1 MKKLILVLFCLLSIS
16 SFAQPVTDF
25 FDEYIGFPTN
35 NRVASG
41 AASTYN
47 SERGYNFPSKGT
59 YRMLIIFVNIIY
71 DVTPQYDP
79 QIVNPNWPVTNQE
92 GINQNN
98 NAIAQYYFNEILD
111 VTNISPRQG
120 FLTRFY
126 AEASHDSLI
135 ILGDFTSVEIKQS
148 RISPS
153 GESFGYISLSSG
165 VIKYINDSGGLQAHY
180 GHNSISDYDFAT
192 CGLNPDISRISN
204 GKLDY
209 VAILV
214 LNPSDRCGDF
224 GPNCG
229 YGGVGSTQKIK
240 LGSTEYS
247 IECGQTS
254 GIGGTLIKNGGG
266 IFTHE
271 FAHSLLGHNNFHTSG
286 GNHLGSN
293 DVATFLFTQQ
303 GYGLFTCSAFR
314 SCNAYER
321 WRLGW
326 WNPSNGSHKIGAT
339 GINSDIEKSGG
350 TKVFFLRDFVK
361 YGDAIRIK
369 LPFKDSEGASNQ
381 YIWLE
386 NHQLG
391 RNGKLDGINYHFPQP
406 SCVPLGT
413 PGVYSYIQVGRD
425 VLEGAY
431 GDVYFAD
438 EKDNLRMIS
447 AEGNFNTEYRG
458 ENKDCKNWDDRPTFE
473 FMGDNPLSGS
483 NTKTEAIKTTNLTLQ
498 KFSDFTYL
506 GVKIKNDV
514 PFNQL
519 PFIGDVEDAF
529 VAGRIMD
536 ISSNPSPINVYT
548 YYARYYSPNSYIKVN
563 DHRDT
568 RKKYLTGL
576 SIKMNYAYTLA
587 DGTEVF
593 KVDICWD
600 DFDVKEN
607 VNWAGNIVLKEKVN
621 LLSNKIIAFEQ
632 NKTVYQIN
640 RDPVSGIFA
649 PPTLF
654 TCEANSTFLMYSN
667 SKTVLKDKSS
677 FVMENGSTL
686 TIQNGA
692 ELIVES
698 GSTFMLKQG
707 ANLII
712 QGGGKLTVKPGAYIC
727 IQSDT
732 NVQLQAYNSI
742 IIMQDGAIYGANPA
756 LFSNT
761 NCLSSISF
769 TGSGNIITYNQDVY
783 VQNETISTN
792 RYIGGRNIYVG
803 RNVTATK
810 PIGDVII
817 NNSANVIFDSGQ
829 SVNFYDGF
837 EFSSGSSFEIISK

>member
-1 MKKLILVLFCLLSIS
+1 MKKIILVLFCLLRISI
-16 SFAQPVTDF
+16 FAQPVTDF

-35 NRVASG
+35 NRVVLG

-71 DVTPQYDP
+71 NVTPQYDP
-79 QIVNPNWPVTNQE
+79 QIVNLNWPVTNKE

-111 VTNISPRQG
+111 VSDISPRQG

-126 AEASHDSLI
+126 AEATHDSLI

-153 GESFGYISLSSG
+153 GESFGHGSLSSG
-165 VIKYINDSGGLQAHY
+165 VIKYINDTGGLQAHY
-180 GHNSISDYDFAT
+180 GHDSIADYDFAT
-192 CGLNPDISRISN
+192 CGSNPDISRISN

-214 LNPSDRCGDF
+214 LNPSDRCGGF
-224 GPNCG
+224 RPNCG
-229 YGGVGSTQKIK
+229 YGGVGTTQKIK

-247 IECGQTS
+247 IECGQTV
-254 GIGGTLIKNGGG
+254 GIGGTHIKDGGG

-271 FAHSLLGHNNFHTSG
+271 FAHPLLGHNNFHTSG

-303 GYGLFTCSAFR
+303 GYGLFCTSTFR

-326 WNPSNGSHKIGAT
+326 QHPSNSAHKIGAN
-339 GINSDIEKSGG
+339 GINSDIEKFNG
-350 TKVFFLRDFVK
+350 TKTFYLRDFVK

-369 LPFKDSEGASNQ
+369 LPYKDSESASNQ

-391 RNGKLDGINYHFPQP
+391 RNGKLDGFNYHFPQP
-406 SCVPLGT
+406 SCIPLGT

-425 VLEGAY
+425 VLEGAS

-458 ENKDCKNWDDRPTFE
+458 KNLDCKGWASRPSFE
-473 FMGDNPLSGS
+473 YMGTNPLSGS
-483 NTKTEAIKTTNLTLQ
+483 NTKKEAIITTNITLQ
-498 KFSDFTYL
+498 PFSDFTYL
-506 GVKIKNDV
+506 GAKIKNGV
-514 PFNQL
+514 LYNQL
-519 PFIGDVEDAF
+519 EACGDITDAF
-529 VAGRIMD
+529 TSGRVMD
-536 ISSNPSPINVYT
+536 ISSNPTPINAYT

-563 DHRDT
+563 DQRDT

-576 SIKMNYAYTLA
+576 SIKMNYYSTLS
-587 DGTEVF
+587 DGTQVF
-593 KVDICWD
+593 KVDICWND
-600 DFDVKEN
+600 YDVKEN

-621 LLSNKIIAFEQ
+621 LLSNKIITFEQ

-640 RDPVSGIFA
+640 RDPVSNFFA

-654 TCEANSTFLMYSN
+654 TCEASSTFSMYSN
-667 SKTVLKDKSS
+667 SKTILKDKSS

-692 ELIVES
+692 EVIVEP
-698 GSTFMLKQG
+698 GSTIMLKQG

-727 IQSDT
+727 VQSGA

-742 IIMQDGAIYGANPA
+742 IVMQDGAIFGANPA
-756 LFSNT
+756 LFSNS
-761 NCLSSISF
+761 NCMSSISF
-769 TGSGNIITYNQDVY
+769 TGSGSVINYYQDVY
-783 VQNETISTN
+783 IQNEIISTN

-803 RNVTATK
+803 RNVTTTK

-817 NNSANVIFDSGQ
+817 NNNANVIFDAGQ
-829 SVNFYDGF
+829 SVNFYGGF
-837 EFSSGSSFEIISK
+837 ECSSGSSFEIISK